1 MPSISV
7 TISIEGDPEGSIA
20 ALRRIAGVQTPPPS
34 VPTVPS
40 PRQVEPVAP
49 QPESPAAP
57 SSGMPAQMPSR
68 YQRAW
73 ENGSV
78 GTARR
83 QRQRQPALEP
93 PPTPAQWDR
102 HLCNELVSNMTDAA
116 RRLVAVLAASGVDGV
131 TRESLTAQLGIAVD
145 TIRTTQVSI
154 GHALRRVQRE
164 NGNISLPRPV
174 EFHRDINTYMLNPD
188 FRAAIQEA
196 A

>member
-20 ALRRIAGVQTPPPS
+20 ALRRIAGVGGAWQSTTS
-34 VPTVPS
+34 ATAS
-40 PRQVEPVAP
+40 PAMDVAP
-49 QPESPAAP
+49 APEPAALAP
-57 SSGMPAQMPSR
+57 SGTPTQLPSR
-68 YQRAW
+68 YQQMW
-73 ENGSV
+73 ENGAS

-83 QRQRQPALEP
+83 QPAAEPP
-93 PPTPAQWDR
+93 PPTPAQWDS

-116 RRLVAVLAASGVDGV
+116 RRLVAVLAASGADGV

-154 GHALRRVQRE
+154 GHALRRVQRD

-188 FRAAIQEA
+188 FRTAIQESA
-196 A
+196 

>member
-20 ALRRIAGVQTPPPS
+20 ALRRIAGVPSAPPPTAA
-34 VPTVPS
+34 VAAP
-40 PRQVEPVAP
+40 QVESTEPAL
-49 QPESPAAP
+49 ESTAAP
-57 SSGMPAQMPSR
+57 ASGTPAQMPSR
-68 YQRAW
+68 YQRMW
-73 ENGSV
+73 ENGAERP
-78 GTARR
+78 GRR
-83 QRQRQPALEP
+83 QREPEP

-116 RRLVAVLAASGVDGV
+116 RRLVAVLAASGADGV

-154 GHALRRVQRE
+154 GHALRRVQRD

-174 EFHRDINTYMLNPD
+174 EFHRDINTYMLNPA
-188 FRAAIQEA
+188 FRAAIQETA
-196 A
+196 